1 MGGFLNVGG
10 VRGVLHSVLRRR
22 GYDPASIDPWFFPT
36 PEHYRELL
44 EGVGYRVES
53 CGEFIFSTL
62 VSFARW
68 THRISI
74 ELIPRP
80 TTLPTGLEGWLETFA
95 FPFFAILKSPEEQR
109 EVIKEVCKLCEV
121 DMKDERSGEWMAMY
135 VRLRFKA
142 WKD

>member
-10 VRGVLHSVLRRR
+10 VRGVLHSVLRQR

-62 VSFARW
+62 VSL
-68 THRISI
+68 S
-74 ELIPRP
+74 
-80 TTLPTGLEGWLETFA
+80 
-95 FPFFAILKSPEEQR
+95 
-109 EVIKEVCKLCEV
+109 
-121 DMKDERSGEWMAMY
+121 RSSHLQSLAS
-135 VRLRFKA
+135 R
-142 WKD
+142 